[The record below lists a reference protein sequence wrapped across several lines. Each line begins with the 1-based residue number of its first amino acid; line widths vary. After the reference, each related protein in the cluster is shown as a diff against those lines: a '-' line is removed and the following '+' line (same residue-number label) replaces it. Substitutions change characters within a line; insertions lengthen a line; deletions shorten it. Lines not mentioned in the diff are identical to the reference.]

1 MAGIDPVKYRVE
13 DSIGVIRLDRPETH
27 NCLSSRA
34 FEIVGEALREFEAR
48 SEVRAVLIRS
58 SGKNFCTGAD
68 LAEVRACVEDR
79 KRLQSFIRNGHD
91 TLVRVERSP
100 LPTVCAIQGLCLAG
114 GLELVLSCD
123 VAVAGRSAKF
133 GDQHSRYGLV
143 PGWGGSQRLPRTIG
157 PRRALDLCLSARWID
172 AAQAE
177 AWGLINYV
185 VDDDVLISEAESYC
199 RSLCGLS
206 ATGLRDV
213 KRLIREG
220 SQTTLENG
228 LDLEA
233 QVAVAALTAPDAGE
247 GLAAFAERRKPD
259 FAPRH

>member
-1 MAGIDPVKYRVE
+1 MSDIDPVKYHVE
-13 DSIGVIRLDRPETH
+13 NGIGVIQLDRPEAH

-34 FEIVGEALREFEAR
+34 FEILRQALAEFGAR
-48 SEVRAVLIRS
+48 SEVRAILIRS

-68 LAEVRACVEDR
+68 LGEVKASVKDR
-79 KRLQSFIRNGHD
+79 KRLESFILNGHE
-91 TLVRVERSP
+91 TLSTIEQSP
-100 LPTVCAIQGLCLAG
+100 LPAVCAVQGLCLAG

-123 VAVAGRSAKF
+123 VAFAARSAKF

-157 PRRALDLCLSARWID
+157 PRRAFDLCLSARWID

-177 AWGLINYV
+177 SWGLVNYV
-185 VDDDVLISEAESYC
+185 VDDEVLISEAESYC
-199 RSLCGLS
+199 RALCELS

-220 SQTTLENG
+220 GQTTLENG
-228 LDLEA
+228 LSLEA
-233 QVAVAALTAPDAGE
+233 EIAVAALTAPDARE
-247 GLAAFAERRKPD
+247 GLAAFAERRKPQ
-259 FAPRH
+259 FA